1 MAFPKVAA
9 VAFSALLAFYFAGA
23 VGYRLGFEAGDAYSR
38 RDARVE
44 PDVDGS
50 KAETKDA
57 INRWLTKTNPREMPG
72 RYASLMR
79 FPDRTCI
86 QLKFVDPTSTGG
98 EPIYCYRSGT
108 LQLTEEHSNV
118 E

>member
-1 MAFPKVAA
+1 MGSATDAEIDERKVAY
-9 VAFSALLAFYFAGA
+9 VALGA
-23 VGYRLGFEAGDAYSR
+23 VL
-38 RDARVE
+38 
-44 PDVDGS
+44 
-50 KAETKDA
+50 
-57 INRWLTKTNPREMPG
+57 NPREMPG
-72 RYASLMR
+72 RYASVMR